1 MKRASYREAI
11 RWLAD
16 NDDNEWIEDDED
28 MSVSVTAA
36 LIADIF
42 DVPQERVRDDL
53 RRLLDNR
60 AKDEANAPG
69 SRFGY

>member
-42 DVPQERVRDDL
+42 DVPQERVKDDL
-53 RRLLDNR
+53 RRALDKR
-60 AKDEANAPG
+60 ARKTGG
-69 SRFGY
+69 SSFRY